1 MEKELEFLKEE
12 LQNYKSENN
21 LLKDTIMNLNF
32 IINTL
37 KESNKAL
44 SSELMIIDHEI
55 DNKTKSLSEFLDK
68 HGLSVE
74 DIIEYETE
82 KKMIDDKE

>member
-12 LQNYKSENN
+12 LQSYKSENN